1 MTTDA
6 RLPLTWREL
15 YQLAMLELDPTKLPS
30 AIANANDA
38 ILDTIEQTDRRAL
51 GGELSRLND
60 ALNNLRLLRRE
71 YERGMKEFR
80 EQNKQRK
87 LG

>member
-1 MTTDA
+1 VTTDA

>member
-1 MTTDA
+1 
-6 RLPLTWREL
+6 
-15 YQLAMLELDPTKLPS
+15 MLELDPTKLPS